1 MRYVKITFW
10 VLLVTTVFAFFHY
23 NLPQRDIVRIT
34 GTEIIRADF
43 SGSNSF
49 FYAEPDSGAQAATNR
64 DLRLVN
70 AAYDGGKIIVYRNE
84 DTGIF
89 NWPPYFKINSS
100 NLQAEA
106 ADLIS
111 LRDDP
116 IWVAVTHYGWRSEFL
131 SIYPNVIK
139 FKVVDGPDV
148 RLIPW
153 MSIIILLA
161 FAGLIFWLWRV
172 WVQFRERKIDPL
184 LDDATEAFEAAD
196 QRADAVKDR
205 ARGVWGR
212 FKAWLGSWRAK
223 PRK

>member
-10 VLLVTTVFAFFHY
+10 ILLAATVFAFFHY

-34 GTEIIRADF
+34 GTEVIRADF
-43 SGSNSF
+43 SGSNRF
-49 FYAEPDSGAQAATNR
+49 FYAQPDSGAELSANR

-70 AAYDGGKIIVYRNE
+70 AAYDNGKIMVYRNE

-106 ADLIS
+106 ADLTS
-111 LRDDP
+111 LREAP

-139 FKVVDGPDV
+139 FKVVEGPDV

-153 MSIIILLA
+153 LNIVILLSIA
-161 FAGLIFWLWRV
+161 ALIFWMWRV
-172 WVQFRERKIDPL
+172 LAQFRERKIDPL
-184 LDDATEAFEAAD
+184 LDDATEAIEAVD
-196 QRADAVKDR
+196 QRADAVKDH
-205 ARGVWGR
+205 ARGIWGR
-212 FKAWLGSWRAK
+212 FSAWLGTWRGK

>member
-10 VLLVTTVFAFFHY
+10 TVLVASLFAFFHY

-43 SGSNSF
+43 SGSNRF
-49 FYAEPDSGAQAATNR
+49 FYAQADSGHGEVQNR
-64 DLRLVN
+64 DLRLIN
-70 AAYDGGKIIVYRNE
+70 AVFDGGKIMVYRNE

-106 ADLIS
+106 EDLKS
-111 LRDDP
+111 VRDAP

-131 SIYPNVIK
+131 SIYPNVVK
-139 FKVVDGPDV
+139 FRVVDGPDV

-153 MSIIILLA
+153 LSIIILLA
-161 FAGLIFWLWRV
+161 FAAFVIWIWRV
-172 WVQFRERKIDPL
+172 LAQFRQRKIDPL
-184 LDDATEAFEAAD
+184 LDDATEALEAVD
-196 QRADAVKDR
+196 QRADAAKEQ

-212 FKAWLGSWRAK
+212 FTAWLGTWRGK
-223 PRK
+223 PRV